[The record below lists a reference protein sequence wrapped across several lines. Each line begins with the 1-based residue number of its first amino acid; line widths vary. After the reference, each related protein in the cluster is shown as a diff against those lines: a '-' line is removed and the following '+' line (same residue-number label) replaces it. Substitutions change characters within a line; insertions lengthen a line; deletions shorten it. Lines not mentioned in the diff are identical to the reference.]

1 MIIKDT
7 KVNKTTFEKQLR
19 ILEQKLPD
27 ILTDYP
33 TYFIV
38 KDTLR
43 ELFKQSQVSKRK
55 ILPLLTIKVKIRIW
69 TFTN

>member
-43 ELFKQSQVSKRK
+43 DLFKQAQKEK
-55 ILPLLTIKVKIRIW
+55 
-69 TFTN
+69 